1 MLCNGSGDESADKE
15 TVMRLK
21 TILID
26 LSSCENDEL
35 VCHSLN
41 LLTQMHF
48 VEDTL
53 LTHAAHCQLLTAPE
67 VIETSKQVQ
76 GMLPTLRHLL
86 SVDCDV
92 EGMRKIVDLL
102 KKLTGYCTWPDD
114 EEPHKENQMLLYN
127 NGNDQ

>member
-1 MLCNGSGDESADKE
+1 MLCGGSGDESADKG

-26 LSSCENDEL
+26 LSSCESDEL

-41 LLTQMHF
+41 LLTRMHF

-53 LTHAAHCQLLTAPE
+53 LTHAAHCQLLKAPE
-67 VIETSKQVQ
+67 VIQTSKEVLS
-76 GMLPTLRHLL
+76 MLPTLRHLL
-86 SVDCDV
+86 SIDCDV

-102 KKLTGYCTWPDD
+102 KELTGYCTWPD
-114 EEPHKENQMLLYN
+114 EEPHKENQILLYN
-127 NGNDQ
+127 YGNGQ